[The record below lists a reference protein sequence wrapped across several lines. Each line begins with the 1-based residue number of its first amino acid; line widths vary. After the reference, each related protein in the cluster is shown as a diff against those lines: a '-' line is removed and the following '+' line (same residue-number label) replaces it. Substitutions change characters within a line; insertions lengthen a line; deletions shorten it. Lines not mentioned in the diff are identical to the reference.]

1 MDQTISETGKRR
13 KKVLSDSQK
22 EKSYGNVMKL
32 IESTGCILQYELMVY
47 VYDVI
52 IKRLKRL
59 GEYKDS
65 VELLEQYTTKRQ
77 EYVEKGT
84 EQIYQSMLEKKTKVT
99 KAEDI
104 QWVLKEANRIPDYK
118 DVQEVIAW
126 CDDTFA
132 SMQKKEQVRATIRI
146 SVLAV
151 VIVALIIV
159 FTSIKF

>member
-1 MDQTISETGKRR
+1 MDQTLSRTGKRPKR
-13 KKVLSDSQK
+13 VLNDSQK
-22 EKSYGNVMKL
+22 EKSYANVMKL

-47 VYDVI
+47 AYDI
-52 IKRLKRL
+52 IIQRLKRL
-59 GEYKDS
+59 GEYKNS
-65 VELLEQYTTKRQ
+65 LELLNEYTTLRQ

-84 EQIYQSMLEKKTKVT
+84 EEIYQVMLEKKANVT

-126 CDDTFA
+126 CEKTFA

-146 SVLAV
+146 AVLAV
-151 VIVALIIV
+151 IIIALVIVLMNL
-159 FTSIKF
+159 K